1 MSGIPEK
8 NGGRPLMQTNDPKT
22 SETAFVEF
30 LRNND
35 VLSVESAQRTL
46 SALRT
51 SPLPLDV
58 VITELGLL
66 TEDNLA
72 DWLRVYFNVPKVLL
86 AEPFFL
92 IDDLDNYDLEFAKT
106 RAVLPIG
113 FENDELLVAFAN
125 PLERSLV
132 DTLKYYFD
140 RDIQIRILPRKE
152 ISRAI
157 DAVIARSDVPEA
169 DDDAS
174 AEHIAF
180 DDDVDRLKDIALEA
194 PIINFVA
201 RMAQNAFDA
210 EATDIH
216 IEPFS
221 DRVQIRYRRDGVLS
235 RTETVQKAMLSG
247 IVTRIKIL
255 SGLNIVERR
264 LPQDGR
270 MRLSIRGAE
279 VDFRVSIVPSMH
291 GETIV
296 LRLLRN
302 VNVSTDLSALG
313 FDDEACRKISKLAQS
328 SNGMVIVTGP
338 TGSGK
343 TTTLYSLVSLLNKEG
358 VKIFTI
364 EDPVEYQLEGITQLQ
379 VNSAIALDFAR
390 SLRSVLR
397 QDPDIIL
404 VGEIRDR
411 ETAQIAIQAALTG
424 HLVLTTLHTNTAAGA
439 FTRLRDMGVE
449 EYLIASTVRGVI
461 AQRLVR
467 VLCTTCKDGDVQECS
482 TCRGTD
488 YSGRT
493 VIYEVLESGPR
504 LSKLLGAG
512 ASESDIVEQAVA
524 DGMTTM
530 TQCASRLVETG
541 ITSKVEIARVL
552 NMAVDT

>member
-1 MSGIPEK
+1 MRKDG
-8 NGGRPLMQTNDPKT
+8 QKT
-22 SETAFVEF
+22 SESDFVEF
-30 LRNND
+30 LRSRD
-35 VLSVESAQRTL
+35 VLSVESAYRIL
-46 SALRT
+46 AAIRS
-51 SPLPLDV
+51 SPLPFDV
-58 VITELGLL
+58 VVTELGLL
-66 TEDNLA
+66 NEANLA
-72 DWLRVYFNVPKVLL
+72 EWLRTYFSVPQAVFSV
-86 AEPFFL
+86 PFSPVAGL
-92 IDDLDNYDLEFAKT
+92 ETYDLEFART
-106 RAVLPIG
+106 RAAIPIG
-113 FENDELLVAFAN
+113 LENDELLVAFAN
-125 PLERSLV
+125 PLEKGLIE
-132 DTLKYYFD
+132 TLSYYFQ
-140 RDIQIRILPRKE
+140 REIQIRVFPRKE
-152 ISRAI
+152 ILAVI
-157 DAVIARSDVPEA
+157 DAVAALSESTVT
-169 DDDAS
+169 DDRAP
-174 AEHIAF
+174 AEQAAF
-180 DDDVDRLKDIALEA
+180 DNDVDRLKDIALEA

-201 RMAQNAFDA
+201 KMAQNAFDA
-210 EATDIH
+210 DVTDIH

-235 RTETVQKAMLSG
+235 RSDTVHRSMLSG

-270 MRLSIRGAE
+270 MRLSIRGTE
-279 VDFRVSIVPSMH
+279 IDFRVSIVPSMH

-302 VNVSTDLSALG
+302 LNVSSDLLALG
-313 FDDEACRKISKLAQS
+313 FDDESRRKIFQLAQS
-328 SNGMVIVTGP
+328 SNGMVVVTGP

-404 VGEIRDR
+404 VGEIRDK

-439 FTRLRDMGVE
+439 FTRLRDMGIE
-449 EYLIASTVRGVI
+449 EYLIASTIRGVI

-467 VLCTTCKDGDVQECS
+467 LLCPSCRDGDASQCP
-482 TCRGTD
+482 TCRGTQ

-493 VIYEVLESGPR
+493 VIYEVLEAGGGLAR
-504 LSKLLGAG
+504 LLGSG
-512 ASESDIVEQAVA
+512 ATEAEIVEQAVSN
-524 DGMTTM
+524 GMTTM
-530 TQCASRLVETG
+530 AACASRLIEAGLTTRLEV
-541 ITSKVEIARVL
+541 SRVL
-552 NMAVDT
+552 NTAADT

>member
-1 MSGIPEK
+1 MQR
-8 NGGRPLMQTNDPKT
+8 NGPKI
-22 SETAFVEF
+22 SESAFVEF

-35 VLSVESAQRTL
+35 VLSVESAQRIL
-46 SALRT
+46 SAIRT
-51 SPLPLDV
+51 SPLPFDV
-58 VITELGLL
+58 VVTELGLL
-66 TEDNLA
+66 TDASLA
-72 DWLRVYFNVPKVLL
+72 DWLRAYFNVPNALL
-86 AEPFFL
+86 AEPFFPVDGL
-92 IDDLDNYDLEFAKT
+92 ENYDLEFAKT
-106 RAVLPIG
+106 RAAIPIG
-113 FENDELLVAFAN
+113 FDNDDLLVAFAN
-125 PLERSLV
+125 PLENGLV
-132 DTLKYYFD
+132 ETLGYYFN
-140 RDIQIRILPRKE
+140 RDIQIRVFPRKQVLV
-152 ISRAI
+152 AI
-157 DAVIARSDVPEA
+157 DALIARSEVAADEDISPE
-169 DDDAS
+169 
-174 AEHIAF
+174 HVAF

-201 RMAQNAFDA
+201 RMAQSAFDA

-235 RTETVQKAMLSG
+235 RSETVQKAMLSG

-302 VNVSTDLSALG
+302 LNVSTDLSALG
-313 FDDEACRKISKLAQS
+313 FDDEARRKIVQLAQS
-328 SNGMVIVTGP
+328 SNGMVVVTGP

-404 VGEIRDR
+404 VGEIRDK

-439 FTRLRDMGVE
+439 FTRLRDMGIE
-449 EYLIASTVRGVI
+449 EYLIASTIRGVV

-467 VLCTTCKDGDVQECS
+467 LLCSSCKEGDTHECP
-482 TCRGTD
+482 TCRGTH
-488 YSGRT
+488 YSGRK
-493 VIYEVLESGPR
+493 VIYEVLESSAR
-504 LSKLLGAG
+504 LSTLLGAG
-512 ASESDIVEQAVA
+512 AAESDIVDQAVA

-530 TQCASRLVETG
+530 AVCASRLVEAG
-541 ITSKVEIARVL
+541 VTSKLEVSRVL
-552 NMAVDT
+552 NTVVDT

>member
-1 MSGIPEK
+1 
-8 NGGRPLMQTNDPKT
+8 MQNQKT
-22 SETAFVEF
+22 SESDFVEF
-30 LRNND
+30 LRANG
-35 VLSVESAQRTL
+35 VLSVESTYRLIAAIR
-46 SALRT
+46 S
-51 SPLPLDV
+51 SPLPFDV
-58 VITELGLL
+58 VVTELGLL
-66 TEDNLA
+66 TEISLA
-72 DWLRVYFNVPKVLL
+72 EWLRTYFGVPQTVLPV
-86 AEPFFL
+86 PFSL
-92 IDDLDNYDLEFAKT
+92 MPGLETYDLEFAKT
-106 RAVLPIG
+106 RAAIPIG
-113 FENDELLVAFAN
+113 LENDVLLVAFAN
-125 PLERSLV
+125 PLEKDLLE
-132 DTLKYYFD
+132 TLGFYFQ
-140 RDIQIRILPRKE
+140 REIQIRVFPRKE
-152 ISRAI
+152 ILAAI
-157 DAVIARSDVPEA
+157 DAAAALSEIAVA
-169 DDDAS
+169 DDGIP
-174 AEHIAF
+174 AEQAAF

-201 RMAQNAFDA
+201 KMAQNAYDA
-210 EATDIH
+210 QVTDIH

-235 RTETVQKAMLSG
+235 RSDTVQKSMLSG

-270 MRLSIRGAE
+270 MRLSIRGTE
-279 VDFRVSIVPSMH
+279 IDFRVSIVPSMH

-302 VNVSTDLSALG
+302 LNVSSDLSALG
-313 FDDEACRKISKLAQS
+313 FDEEARRKIFQLAQS
-328 SNGMVIVTGP
+328 SNGMVVVTGP

-379 VNSAIALDFAR
+379 VNSAIDLDFAR

-404 VGEIRDR
+404 VGEIRDK

-439 FTRLRDMGVE
+439 FTRLRDMGIE
-449 EYLIASTVRGVI
+449 EYLIASTIRGVI

-467 VLCTTCKDGDVQECS
+467 LLCPSCEEGHAPECP
-482 TCRGTD
+482 TCRGTR

-493 VIYEVLESGPR
+493 VIYEVLEV
-504 LSKLLGAG
+504 GAG
-512 ASESDIVEQAVA
+512 LSALMGSGATEDEIVEQAVT

-530 TQCASRLVETG
+530 AACASELINTG
-541 ITSKVEIARVL
+541 VTSKLEVSRVL
-552 NMAVDT
+552 NTVADR

>member
-1 MSGIPEK
+1 MMRAHGHSI
-8 NGGRPLMQTNDPKT
+8 
-22 SETAFVEF
+22 SETDFIEF
-30 LRNND
+30 LRGKG
-35 VLSVESAQRTL
+35 VLSVESAYRI
-46 SALRT
+46 SAAIRS
-51 SPLPLDV
+51 SPLPFDV

-66 TEDNLA
+66 TEASLA
-72 DWLRVYFNVPKVLL
+72 EWLRTYLGVPRVVFP
-86 AEPFFL
+86 APFSMVPGL
-92 IDDLDNYDLEFAKT
+92 ETYDLDFART
-106 RAVLPIG
+106 RGAIPIG
-113 FENDELLVAFAN
+113 LEEDELLVAFAN
-125 PLERSLV
+125 PLEKGLLE
-132 DTLKYYFD
+132 TLTYYFQ
-140 RDIQIRILPRKE
+140 REIQIRVFPRKE
-152 ISRAI
+152 IVLAI
-157 DAVIARSDVPEA
+157 DAVAAHSQIATE
-169 DDDAS
+169 DDNAP
-174 AEHIAF
+174 AEQSAF
-180 DDDVDRLKDIALEA
+180 DNDVDRLRDIALEA

-201 RMAQNAFDA
+201 KMAQNAFDA
-210 EATDIH
+210 DVTDIH

-235 RTETVQKAMLSG
+235 RNDTVQKSMLSG

-270 MRLSIRGAE
+270 MRLSIRGTE
-279 VDFRVSIVPSMH
+279 IDFRVSIVPSLH

-302 VNVSTDLSALG
+302 LNVSSDLSDLG
-313 FDDEACRKISKLAQS
+313 FDGEARRTISQLAQS
-328 SNGMVIVTGP
+328 SNGMVVVTGP

-364 EDPVEYQLEGITQLQ
+364 EDPVEYQLEGVTQLQ
-379 VNSAIALDFAR
+379 VNPAIALDFAR

-404 VGEIRDR
+404 VGEIRDK

-439 FTRLRDMGVE
+439 FTRLRDMGIE
-449 EYLIASTVRGVI
+449 EYLIASTIRGVI

-467 VLCTTCKDGDVQECS
+467 LLCPSCRQDEVTECPA
-482 TCRGTD
+482 CRGTR

-493 VIYEVLESGPR
+493 VIYEVLEAGGRVSALVGSG
-504 LSKLLGAG
+504 AT
-512 ASESDIVEQAVA
+512 ETEIVKQAVA

-530 TQCASRLVETG
+530 AACASRLVDAG
-541 ITSKVEIARVL
+541 VTSKLEVSRVL
-552 NMAVDT
+552 NTAAET

>member
-1 MSGIPEK
+1 MSE
-8 NGGRPLMQTNDPKT
+8 
-22 SETAFVEF
+22 SAFVEF

-35 VLSVESAQRTL
+35 VLSVESAQRIL
-46 SALRT
+46 SAIRT
-51 SPLPLDV
+51 STLPFDV
-58 VITELGLL
+58 VVTELGLL
-66 TEDNLA
+66 TDGNLA
-72 DWLRVYFNVPKVLL
+72 DWLQTYFCVPKALL
-86 AEPFFL
+86 PKPFFPVA
-92 IDDLDNYDLEFAKT
+92 DLENYDLEFAKT
-106 RAVLPIG
+106 RAAIPIG

-125 PLERSLV
+125 PLENDLV
-132 DTLKYYFD
+132 ETLEYYFNK
-140 RDIQIRILPRKE
+140 DIRIRILPRKE
-152 ISRAI
+152 ILAAI
-157 DAVIARSDVPEA
+157 DEIIARSEVTAAGEGG
-169 DDDAS
+169 S
-174 AEHIAF
+174 TEHVTF
-180 DDDVDRLKDIALEA
+180 DDDIDRLKDIALEA

-201 RMAQNAFDA
+201 KMAQNAFDA

-235 RTETVQKAMLSG
+235 RSETVPKTMLSG

-270 MRLSIRGAE
+270 MRLAIRGAE

-302 VNVSTDLSALG
+302 LNVSTDLSALG
-313 FDDEACRKISKLAQS
+313 FDDEARQKIFQLAQS
-328 SNGMVIVTGP
+328 SNGMVVVTGP

-379 VNSAIALDFAR
+379 VNSAISLDFAR

-404 VGEIRDR
+404 VGEIRDK

-439 FTRLRDMGVE
+439 FTRLRDMGIE
-449 EYLIASTVRGVI
+449 EYLIASTIRGVI

-467 VLCTTCKDGDVQECS
+467 VFCRSCNEGDAEECA
-482 TCRGTD
+482 TCRGTR

-493 VIYEVLESGPR
+493 VIYEVGSRSTPYDTSGGQR
-504 LSKLLGAG
+504 SGARYCRAG
-512 ASESDIVEQAVA
+512 RRRRHDNTGGVCLQA
-524 DGMTTM
+524 GRGRRHFKT
-530 TQCASRLVETG
+530 
-541 ITSKVEIARVL
+541 
-552 NMAVDT
+552 

>member
-1 MSGIPEK
+1 M
-8 NGGRPLMQTNDPKT
+8 RNDPKK
-22 SETAFVEF
+22 SESAFVEF

-35 VLSVESAQRTL
+35 VLSVESAQRIL
-46 SALRT
+46 SAVRT
-51 SPLPLDV
+51 SALPFDV
-58 VITELGLL
+58 VVTELGLL
-66 TEDNLA
+66 TDNNLA
-72 DWLRVYFNVPKVLL
+72 DWLRTYFGVPKMLL
-86 AEPFFL
+86 PKPFFPVAGL
-92 IDDLDNYDLEFAKT
+92 ENYNLEFAKM
-106 RAVLPIG
+106 RAAIPIG
-113 FENDELLVAFAN
+113 LEHDQLLIAFAN
-125 PLERSLV
+125 PLDSELV
-132 DTLKYYFD
+132 ETLEYYFNK
-140 RDIQIRILPRKE
+140 DIQIRVFPRKE
-152 ISRAI
+152 ILTVI
-157 DAVIARSDVPEA
+157 DEIVARSEA
-169 DDDAS
+169 TAAGDS
-174 AEHIAF
+174 GFAEHITF
-180 DDDVDRLKDIALEA
+180 DDDIDRLKDIALEA

-235 RTETVQKAMLSG
+235 RSETVQKAMLSG

-279 VDFRVSIVPSMH
+279 IDFRVSIVPSMH

-302 VNVSTDLSALG
+302 LNVSTDLCALG
-313 FDDEACRKISKLAQS
+313 FNEEARRKIVQLAQS
-328 SNGMVIVTGP
+328 SNGMVVVTGP

-379 VNSAIALDFAR
+379 VNSAVSLDFAR

-404 VGEIRDR
+404 VGEIRDK

-439 FTRLRDMGVE
+439 FTRLRDMGIE
-449 EYLIASTVRGVI
+449 EYLIASTIRGVI

-467 VLCTTCKDGDVQECS
+467 LLCSSCKESDAEECS
-482 TCRGTD
+482 ACRDTR

-493 VIYEVLESGPR
+493 VIYEVLEAGAR
-504 LSKLLGAG
+504 LATLLGAG
-512 ASESDIVEQAVA
+512 ATESDIVEQAVA
-524 DGMTTM
+524 DGMITM
-530 TQCASRLVETG
+530 AVCASGLVEAG
-541 ITSKVEIARVL
+541 LTSKLEVSRVL
-552 NMAVDT
+552 NTVADT

>member
-1 MSGIPEK
+1 MPGVPEK
-8 NGGRPLMQTNDPKT
+8 SDRKPMKQSNDPKT
-22 SETAFVEF
+22 SVDAFVEF

-35 VLSVESAQRTL
+35 VLSVESAQRIL
-46 SALRT
+46 SAIRT
-51 SPLPLDV
+51 SPLPFDV
-58 VITELGLL
+58 VVTELGLL
-66 TEDNLA
+66 TDGNLA
-72 DWLRVYFNVPKVLL
+72 DWLRTYFNVPKALL
-86 AEPFFL
+86 ATPFFPVAGL
-92 IDDLDNYDLEFAKT
+92 ENYDLEFAKT
-106 RAVLPIG
+106 RAAMPIG
-113 FENDELLVAFAN
+113 FENDELLVALAN
-125 PLERSLV
+125 PLENGLLE
-132 DTLKYYFD
+132 TLGYYFN
-140 RDIQIRILPRKE
+140 RNIQIRVFPRKE
-152 ISRAI
+152 ILAAI
-157 DAVIARSDVPEA
+157 DAVVARSEVITAGEIG
-169 DDDAS
+169 S
-174 AEHIAF
+174 AEHVTF

-201 RMAQNAFDA
+201 RMAQSAFDA

-235 RTETVQKAMLSG
+235 RSETVQKTMLSG

-279 VDFRVSIVPSMH
+279 IDFRVSIVPSMH

-302 VNVSTDLSALG
+302 LNVSTDLSALG
-313 FDDEACRKISKLAQS
+313 FDDEARRKIFQLAQS
-328 SNGMVIVTGP
+328 SNGMVVVTGP

-379 VNSAIALDFAR
+379 VNSAISLDFAR

-404 VGEIRDR
+404 VGEIRDK
-411 ETAQIAIQAALTG
+411 ETAQIATQAALTG

-439 FTRLRDMGVE
+439 FTRLRDMGIE
-449 EYLIASTVRGVI
+449 EYLIASTIRGVI

-467 VLCTTCKDGDVQECS
+467 VFCPSCSEGDTEECA
-482 TCRGTD
+482 TCRGTR

-493 VIYEVLESGPR
+493 VIYEVLEAGAR
-504 LSKLLGAG
+504 LSTLLGAG
-512 ASESDIVEQAVA
+512 AAESDIVEQAVA
-524 DGMTTM
+524 DGMTTLAV
-530 TQCASRLVETG
+530 CASRLVEAG
-541 ITSKVEIARVL
+541 ITSKLEVSRVL
-552 NMAVDT
+552 NTAADT

>member
-1 MSGIPEK
+1 MRANMRK
-8 NGGRPLMQTNDPKT
+8 K
-22 SETAFVEF
+22 SETDFIEF
-30 LRNND
+30 LRSED
-35 VLSVESAQRTL
+35 VLSVEATYRIMAAIRS
-46 SALRT
+46 

-58 VITELGLL
+58 VVTELGLL
-66 TEDNLA
+66 TETSLA
-72 DWLRVYFNVPKVLL
+72 EWLRTYLDVPPTSIPL
-86 AEPFFL
+86 PFSL
-92 IDDLDNYDLEFAKT
+92 VAGQETYDLEFA
-106 RAVLPIG
+106 RARAAIPIG
-113 FENDELLVAFAN
+113 LDDEDLIVAFAN
-125 PLERSLV
+125 PLEKGLLK
-132 DTLKYYFD
+132 TLHYYFQ
-140 RDIQIRILPRKE
+140 REIQIRVFPRKE
-152 ISRAI
+152 IL
-157 DAVIARSDVPEA
+157 AVIEALAAHSQNATA
-169 DDDAS
+169 DDS
-174 AEHIAF
+174 SPAEQSAF
-180 DDDVDRLKDIALEA
+180 DNDVDRLKDIALEA

-201 RMAQNAFDA
+201 KMAQNAFDA
-210 EATDIH
+210 EVTDIH

-235 RTETVQKAMLSG
+235 RNEIVQKSMLAG

-270 MRLSIRGAE
+270 MRLSIRGTE
-279 VDFRVSIVPSMH
+279 IDFRVSIVPSLH

-302 VNVSTDLSALG
+302 LNVSSDLSALG
-313 FDDEACRKISKLAQS
+313 FDGDARRTISQLAQS
-328 SNGMVIVTGP
+328 SNGMVVVTGP

-404 VGEIRDR
+404 VGEIRDK

-439 FTRLRDMGVE
+439 FTRLRDMGIE
-449 EYLIASTVRGVI
+449 EYLIASTIRGVI

-467 VLCTTCKDGDVQECS
+467 LLCRSCGGHEMPECPA
-482 TCRGTD
+482 CRATH

-493 VIYEVLESGPR
+493 VIYEVLEAGGRVSALVGSGATE
-504 LSKLLGAG
+504 K
-512 ASESDIVEQAVA
+512 EIVKQAVA
-524 DGMTTM
+524 NGMTTM
-530 TQCASRLVETG
+530 AVCASKLVDAG
-541 ITSKVEIARVL
+541 VTSKLEVSRVL
-552 NMAVDT
+552 NTAAET